1 MKEIKGDLFA
11 YDGRKGF
18 NILITTNGFI
28 KNDGTAVMGR
38 GNALQAKELHP
49 ELPTLLGKSLKV
61 RKNNVSRLLP
71 HLLSFPVKHNWFDKA
86 DRDLI
91 KRSAKQL
98 CELAISH
105 PKEKFILPR
114 PGCGNGQ
121 LKWRHVKLLLEKVK
135 LPDNVW
141 IITNEEE

>member
-1 MKEIKGDLFA
+1 MREIKGNLFA

-38 GNALQAKELHP
+38 GNAFEAKELHP
-49 ELPTLLGKSLKV
+49 ELPYLLGKSLKV

-71 HLLSFPVKHNWFDKA
+71 HLLAFPVKHHWVEKA

-98 CELAISH
+98 YELAIAH
-105 PKEKFILPR
+105 PTERFILPR

-121 LKWRHVKLLLEKVK
+121 LKWRHVRPLLTK

-141 IITNEEE
+141 VICRDGEE